1 MRDSSTLF
9 RTITNQD
16 GAAILDISRG
26 KIATLNPTG
35 AYVWQALER
44 GDNLEAIVANLACE
58 TGGQVDTLKRDVREF
73 VDALKKQHLLS
84 C

>member
-1 MRDSSTLF
+1 MRESSTHL

-26 KIATLNPTG
+26 KITTLNPTG

-44 GDNLEAIVANLACE
+44 GDSLEAIVANLAFE
-58 TGGQVDTLKRDVREF
+58 TGGQVDTLKHDVREF
-73 VDALKKQHLLS
+73 VDALKRQRLLS